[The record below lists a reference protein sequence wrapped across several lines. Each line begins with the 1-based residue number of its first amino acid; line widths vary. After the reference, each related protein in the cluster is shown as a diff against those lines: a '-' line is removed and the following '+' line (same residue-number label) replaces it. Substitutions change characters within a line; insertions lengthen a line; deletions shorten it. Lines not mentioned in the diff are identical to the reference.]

1 MELGRALKTLCD
13 AGVDFIIVGG
23 VAATFHG
30 SAQVTFDLGICYSR
44 STDNLDRLA
53 KALAPFHP
61 RPRGFPD
68 NLPFIWDETTLR
80 NGSLFTLTTQL
91 GDIDLLGEVK
101 GLGTFT
107 DLNPRAVMLD
117 AHGCRVRTIDL
128 RSLIQAK
135 RAAGREKDLR
145 ALPELE
151 GLLDAEDS

>member
-1 MELGRALKTLCD
+1 MELGRALKVLCD
-13 AGVDFIIVGG
+13 AGVDFVIVGG

-30 SAQVTFDLGICYSR
+30 SAQVTYDLDICYSR
-44 STDNLDRLA
+44 SVDNLKRLV
-53 KALAPFHP
+53 KALAPFAP

-68 NLPFIWDETTLR
+68 NLPFIWDEATLR
-80 NGSLFTLTTQL
+80 NGSLFTLTTTL
-91 GDIDLLGEVK
+91 GDIDLLGEVL
-101 GLGTFT
+101 GLGTF
-107 DLNPRAVMLD
+107 DEIRARSVKLD
-117 AHGCRVRTIDL
+117 VQGCQVFAVDL